1 MGLDE
6 VLNKSPEDEAIIK
19 SLVKTNSYLKRYD
32 KIICSISGGSDS
44 DIILDLCEKF
54 NTKNNITYVFFDTGL
69 EFNATKKHLKYLER
83 KYNIDIKVEKAVKPI
98 PTCCKEYGQPFL
110 SKQVSEWIS
119 RLQRH
124 NFDWKN
130 ATGTFKQLLKQYP
143 NCKAALRWWCNDYKT
158 SAKGR
163 QSSFNIDF
171 NQYLKEFMMKYPP
184 KFQISN
190 KCCLYAKKKVAINCK
205 KDGNYDLSIY
215 GVRKAEGGARQA
227 AYKTCFSENSSGID
241 EFRPIFWYL
250 NEDKRIYE
258 EAYEIKHSNC
268 YTKYGL
274 KRTGCAGCPYSR
286 NFEEELEVMEKYEPK
301 LFKAVNNI
309 FADSYAYTRKYRKF
323 VEKKRKQRNKKK

>member
-1 MGLDE
+1 M
-6 VLNKSPEDEAIIK
+6 
-19 SLVKTNSYLKRYD
+19 SLVKLLAAAPEDQVIIDSLTIADAKYKRYNN
-32 KIICSISGGSDS
+32 ILCSISGGSDS
-44 DIILDLCEKF
+44 DVMLDLCEKIDI
-54 NTKNNITYVFFDTGL
+54 KNKITYVFFDTGL
-69 EFNATKKHLKYLER
+69 EFEATKKHLKYLEK
-83 KYNIDIKVEKAVKPI
+83 KYNIKIQIEKAVKPI

-130 ATGTFKQLLKQYP
+130 ATGTFKQLLKKYP
-143 NCKAALRWWCNDYKT
+143 NCKAALRWWCNDYD
-158 SAKGR
+158 KGKDGR
-163 QSSFNIDF
+163 PSSFNINY
-171 NQYLKEFMMKYPP
+171 NQYLKEFMMQNPP
-184 KFQISN
+184 KFQVSN
-190 KCCLYAKKKVAINCK
+190 KCCLYAKKKVAVNCK
-205 KDGNYDLSIY
+205 KNGNYDLSMY
-215 GVRKAEGGARQA
+215 GVRKAEGGARKA
-227 AYKTCFSENSSGID
+227 AYKSCFSETESGCD

-250 NEDKRIYE
+250 NENKKNYE
-258 EAYEIKHSNC
+258 DAYGIKHSDC

-323 VEKKRKQRNKKK
+323 VEKMRKQKNKNK